1 MHDIICTAVYSMFSK
16 NGLFVIR
23 YAFFITLNFFYDSKL
38 KL

>member
-1 MHDIICTAVYSMFSK
+1 MISSVLQYISMFSK
-16 NGLFVIR
+16 NGSFVIR